1 MERVLIGL
9 LIAGSS
15 YAGYCFAEVDYK
27 NMVRNSI
34 ETVDANRDAWAYRME
49 LTDSESTRVIEH
61 NPSLEP
67 SRRWQLV
74 SIDGQ
79 PPTEQQLEEH
89 RERWVQDDADSIGQE
104 MRKEY
109 SLGEIVDLDSL
120 ALRSETRDHYVIS
133 FQPTIKDLKDE
144 TRKLEGKLFIDKET
158 EKLDFL
164 SITNKGSLSP
174 AFSVSIDDFN
184 LFFSFAVV
192 EDTLFPREVKTDIE
206 GTALFFKNFERHSS
220 QEYSDFRFV
229 GDRRV
234 TAN

>member
-1 MERVLIGL
+1 M
-9 LIAGSS
+9 
-15 YAGYCFAEVDYK
+15 
-27 NMVRNSI
+27 
-34 ETVDANRDAWAYRME
+34 
-49 LTDSESTRVIEH
+49 
-61 NPSLEP
+61 
-67 SRRWQLV
+67 
-74 SIDGQ
+74 
-79 PPTEQQLEEH
+79 
-89 RERWVQDDADSIGQE
+89 QDDADSVGQE